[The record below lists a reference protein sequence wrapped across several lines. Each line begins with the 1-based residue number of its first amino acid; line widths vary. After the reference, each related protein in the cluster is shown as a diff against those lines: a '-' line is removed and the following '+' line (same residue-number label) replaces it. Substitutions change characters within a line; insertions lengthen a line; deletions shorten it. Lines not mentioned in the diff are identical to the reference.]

1 MEIRVERLAPD
12 DPSASVPDAE
22 LDPIEAR
29 QRQIEDAVSASF
41 GGPPLR
47 SQAQIQREEAGVE
60 DGDAI
65 VSPEEAAGPPPAVKL
80 RP

>member
-1 MEIRVERLAPD
+1 MEIRVERLAPG
-12 DPSASVPDAE
+12 DPSSSVQE
-22 LDPIEAR
+22 LDPVEAR
-29 QRQIEDAVSASF
+29 QRQIEDAVSSSF

-47 SQAQIQREEAGVE
+47 SQAQLQREAAGAD

-80 RP
+80 SP